1 MHRAAIERL
10 EFAPPPDKRS
20 LGALAL
26 ALFVHL
32 LLIAALTWG
41 VHWKHTEEAASF
53 EAELWSAS
61 AQQAAPRPA
70 LPQAVAEPENRPE
83 PTPPAPAPTS
93 VPHPIPVPVPHPVKA
108 PQARPATP
116 VHEADI
122 ALEKEKEKKRQ
133 QLAQKAAEQ
142 EQAKKLREKQQVEL
156 QAQQD
161 KERQKKKEQD
171 LKNQQAL
178 APRKAAEKAE
188 QVEKAAEQKRQAKE
202 QEQEKLAAD
211 KRHQDGVNRLLGLAA
226 GSGSGSA
233 PKGPSAGYPGKVRAK
248 VLPNVIF
255 TDEITGNPEAQVEV
269 RTTADGTIMSQRV
282 INSSGNQA
290 WNDAVIKALI
300 RTGSLPRDVDGRV
313 PTPMIITFR
322 PRN

>member
-1 MHRAAIERL
+1 MHRAATERL

-41 VHWKHTEEAASF
+41 VNWKHTEEAASF
-53 EAELWSAS
+53 EAELWSAG
-61 AQQAAPRPA
+61 AQQAAPHPTP
-70 LPQAVAEPENRPE
+70 PQAVAEPEKHPE
-83 PTPPAPAPTS
+83 PTPPT
-93 VPHPIPVPVPHPVKA
+93 PIPVPRPAPAPIPPLHPVKT
-108 PQARPATP
+108 PQAKPAP
-116 VHEADI
+116 PAHEADI
-122 ALEKEKEKKRQ
+122 ALEKEKKRQ

-142 EQAKKLREKQQVEL
+142 KQAKKLRENQRAEL
-156 QAQQD
+156 QAQH
-161 KERQKKKEQD
+161 
-171 LKNQQAL
+171 
-178 APRKAAEKAE
+178 KAAEK
-188 QVEKAAEQKRQAKE
+188 VAEQKRQAKA
-202 QEQEKLAAD
+202 QEQERVATKNRREVAVKHIMNMAAD
-211 KRHQDGVNRLLGLAA
+211 
-226 GSGSGSA
+226 GSGSTAKGS
-233 PKGPSAGYPGKVRAK
+233 SAGYGGKVRAK
-248 VLPNVIF
+248 VLPNVVF
-255 TDEITGNPEAQVEV
+255 TDEITGNPEAEVEV

-322 PRN
+322 PN